1 MATRALVAAGLG
13 IALLVGAGSVP
24 ADPANDRVHTIA
36 RGDTLYSL
44 ARRYGVSV
52 VALVS
57 ANKLASD
64 RVPLRLGQ
72 RIVIPS
78 PSTLA
83 PRAASRSSLR
93 PPAWWWSPASSRA
106 MAAC

>member
-1 MATRALVAAGLG
+1 NDPAPTTALGATRC
-13 IALLVGAGSVP
+13 SF
-24 ADPANDRVHTIA
+24 
-36 RGDTLYSL
+36 
-44 ARRYGVSV
+44 ARRYGAAV

-57 ANKLASD
+57 ASKLASD

-83 PRAASRSSLR
+83 PRALARPERALVADPGPRARGLR
-93 PPAWWWSPASSRA
+93 APIDFVLAVPDFAEALSTFVWPAEG
-106 MAAC
+106 

>member
-1 MATRALVAAGLG
+1 
-13 IALLVGAGSVP
+13 GAVSVP

-83 PRAASRSSLR
+83 PRALARPERARVADPGPRPISPKRSAPSCGR
-93 PPAWWWSPASSRA
+93 PRA
-106 MAAC
+106 P